1 MLKKIKIIDTNV
13 FLTDPKALFAYPKQL
28 IVIPISVIEE
38 IDDFKKGVSEL
49 GRNAREILRQIDKI
63 RLEGKISS
71 PEGIELP
78 NEARL
83 IIELNH
89 TKEIVAGLSS
99 NKVDNRIITVAHS
112 YQKEFPVS
120 EVTLIS
126 KDANVRIKADAL
138 GIKAEDYEEGTVHN
152 DSLYSGISKMTVSES
167 SLKSFLN
174 KKTLALPEHSLNPNE
189 YVLLS
194 CENDALTAVARY
206 DLKSNSLKSLNN
218 AGDVF
223 GLTALNVEQRIALDL
238 LLNPDIPL
246 VTITGKAGTGKTL
259 LAVASGLAQTVDD
272 SHYTKMLVSRP
283 VFPMGKDIGYLPGT
297 VEEKLNPWMQP
308 IFDNLQFLFSQ
319 SSTTSKGKQAQARVV
334 GKNMQEEYM
343 SQGIIQVEPL
353 TYIRGRSIPNQYMII
368 DEAQNLTLHEIKTI
382 VTRAGKGTKI
392 ILTGDPEQ
400 IDNPYIDSLS
410 NGLTQII
417 EKLKDD
423 VLTGH
428 VHLSKGERSDL
439 AEMASN
445 KLA

>member
-13 FLTDPKALFAYPKQL
+13 FLTDPKALFAYPEQL

-71 PEGIELP
+71 SEGIALP
-78 NEARL
+78 NKARL

-89 TKEIVAGLSS
+89 IKEIVAGLSS
-99 NKVDNRIITVAHS
+99 AKVDNRIITVAHS
-112 YQKEFPVS
+112 YMKENPDS

-138 GIKAEDYEEGTVHN
+138 GIHSVDYEETSVSN
-152 DSLYSGISKMTVSES
+152 DELYSGISKLQVS
-167 SLKSFLN
+167 KSDMDAFISR
-174 KKTLALPEHSLNPNE
+174 KTLVLENHKLNPNE
-189 YVLLS
+189 YVLMS
-194 CENDALTAVARY
+194 CEESEETAVGRY
-206 DLKSNSLKSLNN
+206 DLKTNSIKPLKK

-272 SHYTKMLVSRP
+272 QTYTKMLVSRP

-297 VEEKLNPWMQP
+297 IEEKLNPWMQP

-319 SSTTSKGKQAQARVV
+319 SGTTSKGKQAQARVV

-392 ILTGDPEQ
+392 ILTGDPDQ